1 MKLNRTSWVA
11 LVVAASALLAGCE
24 RPPVDAVQTG
34 FRGTGMELVYNPR
47 TLADNLDTHKA
58 PAPYPDLGKDGP
70 KARQV
75 YKNVQI
81 FGDLSANEF
90 NRLML
95 AMTQWVAPEQGCAY
109 CHNLNNL
116 ADDSLYT
123 KVVAR
128 KMAQM
133 TQHIN
138 SAWTDHVK
146 QTGVTCYTCH
156 RGKPV
161 PNNVWFAP
169 DDKKLMNTKFFG
181 QRNGQNQ
188 PMASNGYSSL
198 NSDPFTPY
206 FLNETRIRQIPQT
219 ALPQGINSNKSTTQG
234 TESTYALM
242 FHMSGGLGVNCSF
255 CHNSRNFSDWEQ
267 SPPQRL
273 TAWYGIRM
281 VRELNNEFMVP
292 ITKVFPENRLGPK
305 GDVAKANCATCHQGA
320 YKPLFGDGS
329 LTAAHPEL
337 RGPAQKL
344 RTAEAKK

>member
-1 MKLNRTSWVA
+1 MKLIRTSWVA

-24 RPPVDAVQTG
+24 RPPIDAVQTG

-47 TLADNLDTHKA
+47 IVAENLDLHKA

-95 AMTQWVAPEQGCAY
+95 AMTQWIAPEQGCAY

-116 ADDSLYT
+116 ADDSVYT
-123 KVVAR
+123 KVVSR
-128 KMAQM
+128 QMIQM
-133 TQHIN
+133 TRNIN
-138 SAWTDHVK
+138 ASWGDHVK

-156 RGKPV
+156 RGQPV
-161 PNNVWFAP
+161 PANVWSAP
-169 DDKKLMNTKFFG
+169 DEKQLMKTKFFG
-181 QRNGQNQ
+181 QMNGQNK

-198 NSDPFTPY
+198 NFDPFTPY
-206 FLNETRIRQIPQT
+206 FLNDSRIRQISQT
-219 ALPQGINSNKSTTQG
+219 ALPQGINGYGSSMQD

-242 FHMSGGLGVNCSF
+242 FHMSGGLGVNCAF

-273 TAWYGIRM
+273 TAWHGIRM
-281 VRELNNEFMVP
+281 VREMNNEFMVP
-292 ITKVFPENRLGPK
+292 LTKVFPQNRLGPK
-305 GDVAKANCATCHQGA
+305 GDVLKVNCATCHQGA

-337 RGPAQKL
+337 RGPAPVLK
-344 RTAEAKK
+344 TAGAKK